1 MDIDITLLVALIA
14 LGVVI
19 IIAFAAI
26 TWFFRSYRRRR
37 HRQRTSSGHSAR
49 QKGKSNDSA
58 GKRKKKLDDVS
69 AVLAAAPD
77 YVGNNRL
84 ANPHGSVSA
93 TSSTQQQ
100 SISLTDSNQQAKVN
114 AVYLSNSQS
123 VRATHNYNATKSM
136 PQLLDANTA
145 QNGRTQDQTG
155 GADKVS
161 RQNTKGD
168 RDRGAKNLISDVPP
182 MPTRQS
188 NQQIQ
193 GNNIRPTVPVSMANS
208 NSVKTMVSPPRSQ
221 SHFELPISS
230 SQFSPRSRTA
240 AEIQQKQKQQSAEMD
255 QTVVGVAQLV
265 STDLSV
271 VIEQEQTVIDF
282 AQLVSTDQSLL
293 QVHETTLLE
302 TEISR
307 KDESKQGQK
316 SNSSGAILNQS
327 ANDKAA
333 QRVSYPIAPN
343 STQNNDT
350 VVMSNQ
356 QQNLGKPKFPSMQ
369 HSSAASQFSLGGTV
383 RSYQSTQYYQG
394 TTTLNAAL
402 LNQPQPLALPGA
414 ILTDLQK
421 DVKVVRQLTEGGS
434 GALYI
439 AEIVDNNLKVRSDK
453 SQFCVVK
460 ILKEEEGMNADDL
473 VNAFNHEVSVMW
485 LFHLSPNIIH
495 ILGYSDSPK
504 AMILKHYVHGS
515 LHDVVHRTSFTDLQ
529 YSDPKWTPDMWLKL
543 SKDICNG
550 LQIIHGHNVTHND
563 IKCAN
568 VLIDLEQDQRTLRGV
583 ICDFGIACP
592 IDPAFYGVK
601 MFKKSEV
608 IGASAPYCAPE
619 MFVKLSLDISA
630 DQDDP
635 KIAKAGDMYS
645 VGVVMYEIMNRII
658 PWTELKVDYAAIEKA
673 VMNGVRPHI
682 RDEVQMRWQDDVR
695 LASYVKLFQ
704 QLWDQNPL
712 NRPDAQQALAILNAI
727 AIVK

>member
-19 IIAFAAI
+19 IIALAAI
-26 TWFFRSYRRRR
+26 TWFFRSYRRNRN
-37 HRQRTSSGHSAR
+37 RQRTSSGHSAR
-49 QKGKSNDSA
+49 QKGKSIGSA
-58 GKRKKKLDDVS
+58 GKRKKKLDDVT
-69 AVLAAAPD
+69 AASD
-77 YVGNNRL
+77 NGSNNRPVNL
-84 ANPHGSVSA
+84 HGGVIA
-93 TSSTQQQ
+93 TSSTWQQ
-100 SISLTDSNQQAKVN
+100 SISLTDSNQAKVN
-114 AVYLSNSQS
+114 VVYLSNSQS
-123 VRATHNYNATKSM
+123 VRATHNHNATKSM
-136 PQLLDANTA
+136 PQLLDANST

-155 GADKVS
+155 GTDKVS
-161 RQNTKGD
+161 RQNTKSD

-182 MPTRQS
+182 MPIRQS
-188 NQQIQ
+188 NQRMQE
-193 GNNIRPTVPVSMANS
+193 NNIRSTVPVSMAIS
-208 NSVKTMVSPPRSQ
+208 NTAKAMVTPRSQ
-221 SHFELPISS
+221 SHYELQTFS
-230 SQFSPRSRTA
+230 SQVTPQSRPV
-240 AEIQQKQKQQSAEMD
+240 AEIQYKQKQQSAEMD
-255 QTVVGVAQLV
+255 QTVVGVAKLV
-265 STDLSV
+265 CTDQAV

-302 TEISR
+302 TEIFR
-307 KDESKQGQK
+307 KDESKQGQM

-327 ANDKAA
+327 ANDKSV

-350 VVMSNQ
+350 VVMSKQ
-356 QQNLGKPKFPSMQ
+356 QQNLGKPKFPSIQ
-369 HSSAASQFSLGGTV
+369 HSSAASQFSQSGTV
-383 RSYQSTQYYQG
+383 GSYQSTQYLQG

-421 DVKVVRQLTEGGS
+421 DVKIVRQLTEGGS

-439 AEIVDNNLKVRSDK
+439 AEIVDNNLKVRADK

-460 ILKEEEGMNADDL
+460 ILKEEEGMNSDDL
-473 VNAFNHEVSVMW
+473 LNAFNHEVSVMW

-515 LHDVVHRTSFTDLQ
+515 LHDVVHRTSLTDLQ

-645 VGVVMYEIMNRII
+645 VGVVMYEIMNRTI

-695 LASYVKLFQ
+695 LASFVKLFQ